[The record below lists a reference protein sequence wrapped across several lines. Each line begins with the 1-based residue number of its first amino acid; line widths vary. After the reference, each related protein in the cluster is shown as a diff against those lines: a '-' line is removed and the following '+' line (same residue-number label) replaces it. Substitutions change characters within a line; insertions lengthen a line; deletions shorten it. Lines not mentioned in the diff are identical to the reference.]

1 MNTAA
6 LNRPAP
12 IAFGAPWLGL
22 VGILLAAFVST
33 LNTQLSQFGLAD
45 IRGAVH
51 AGFDEGAWITTA
63 HTVAQMLVA
72 PVAIWLGGIYGP
84 RRVLIR
90 AALAFAF
97 ISFLKPFAADLW
109 TLLFLQFAGG
119 LASGFFVP
127 LTIAFILRTMPPKLW
142 AYGIA
147 VYALNLE
154 LSLNISASLE
164 GWYVDNRSWHWIF
177 WQSVPVALG
186 MAFFLF
192 VGATPDPPPKSDAPP
207 ADQFGLATCGIGLA
221 LIYAALDQG
230 NRLDW
235 LNSGAVCGLLS
246 AGVLLMAAF
255 IFHEAHTPYPFVKLK
270 VVRTPPIPQQ
280 FGLICMVRLMI
291 FSTAYVIPQFLGA
304 VRGFRALE
312 TGETLIWIAIPQ
324 LLVCVVAGLLL
335 RRLDARLLILFGFV
349 AVCVAC
355 LIVAHGLTPLWGTDQ
370 FLPSELIQAVGQSF
384 ALTGIIFYGV
394 LNLPPGEVL
403 SFGATTQ
410 IARLFGGEI
419 GLAFVTTFA
428 RVRGQIASN
437 LIGTHLQSGNGN
449 VVDRLQLYAAATSR
463 VGNPAAGPLR
473 ATRMLGNAVH
483 SAAITQGII
492 DTFVAVAGLSALGL
506 LVLATCKPAPDGPAS
521 PRPLFARKQTVGQ

>member
-1 MNTAA
+1 MNAVA
-6 LNRPAP
+6 LSPSPR

-22 VGILLAAFVST
+22 VGVLLAAFLST
-33 LNTQLSQFGLAD
+33 LNTQLSTFGLAD

-51 AGFDEGAWITTA
+51 ASFDEGAWITTA

-72 PVAIWLGGIYGP
+72 PLAIWLGGIYGP
-84 RRVLIR
+84 RRVLIH

-109 TLLFLQFAGG
+109 TLLFLQFSGG

-127 LTIAFILRTMPPKLW
+127 LTIGFILRTMPPKLW

-177 WQSVPVALG
+177 WQSVPIALG

-192 VGATPDPPPKSDAPP
+192 VGATRDPPKTDAPP
-207 ADQFGLATCGIGLA
+207 ADHFGLATCGIGLA

-235 LNSGAVCGLLS
+235 LNSGPICGLLF
-246 AGVLLMAAF
+246 AGTLLMVAF
-255 IFHEAHTPYPFVKLK
+255 FFHEVRTPYPFLKLR

-280 FGLICMVRLMI
+280 FGLICLVRLMI

-312 TGETLIWIAIPQ
+312 TGQTLIWIAIPQ
-324 LLVCVVAGLLL
+324 LLVCVVAGMML

-355 LIVAHGLTPLWGTDQ
+355 LIVAHGLTPLWGSDQ

-394 LNLPPGEVL
+394 LNMPPEDAL
-403 SFGATTQ
+403 SFGATAQ

-449 VVDRLQLYAAATSR
+449 VVDRLKLYAAATSR
-463 VGNPAAGPLR
+463 EGNPAAGPLR
-473 ATRMLGNAVH
+473 AARLLGNAAH
-483 SAAITQGII
+483 SAAVTQGII
-492 DTFVAVAGLSALGL
+492 DTFVAIAALSAVGL
-506 LVLATCKPAPDGPAS
+506 LVLATCRHAPNRPAS
-521 PRPLFARKQTVGQ
+521 PRPLFVHKQTVPP

>member
-1 MNTAA
+1 MSAIA
-6 LNRPAP
+6 LNRRPH

-22 VGILLAAFVST
+22 VGVLLAAFLST

-72 PVAIWLGGIYGP
+72 PMAIWLGGVYGP
-84 RRVLIR
+84 RRVLIQ

-109 TLLFLQFAGG
+109 TLLLLQFSGG

-127 LTIAFILRTMPPKLW
+127 LTIGFILRTMPPKLW

-164 GWYVDNRSWHWIF
+164 GWYVDHRSWHWIF

-192 VGATPDPPPKSDAPP
+192 VGATPDPPRSADAPP
-207 ADQFGLATCGIGLA
+207 VDRFGLATCGIGLA

-235 LNSGAVCGLLS
+235 LNSGLVCGLLL
-246 AGVLLMAAF
+246 AGMLLIAAF
-255 IFHEAHTPYPFVKLK
+255 IFHEARTPYPFFKLR
-270 VVRTPPIPQQ
+270 VASTPPLPQQ
-280 FGLICMVRLMI
+280 FVLICLLRLTI
-291 FSTAYVIPQFLGA
+291 FSTAYVIPQFLGG

-312 TGETLIWIAIPQ
+312 TGQTLIWIAIPQ
-324 LLVCVVAGLLL
+324 LLVCVAAGLML
-335 RRLDARLLILFGFV
+335 RRLDARLLASFGFV

-355 LIVAHGLTPLWGTDQ
+355 LMVAHGLTPLWGSDQ
-370 FLPSELIQAVGQSF
+370 FLPSQLIQAVGQSF
-384 ALTGIIFYGV
+384 ALTGVIFYGV
-394 LNLPPGEVL
+394 LNTRPEEVL
-403 SFGATTQ
+403 TFGATAQ
-410 IARLFGGEI
+410 IARLFGGEV
-419 GLAFVTTFA
+419 GLAFVSTFA
-428 RVRGQIASN
+428 RVRGQVASN
-437 LIGTHLQSGNGN
+437 HIGSHLQSGNGD
-449 VVDRLQLYAAATSR
+449 VVDRLQLYAAATSPE
-463 VGNPAAGPLR
+463 GNPAAGPLR
-473 ATRMLGNAVH
+473 AARLLGNAVH

-492 DTFVAVAGLSALGL
+492 DTFVAIAALSALGM
-506 LVLATCKPAPDGPAS
+506 LVLASCKPAPDRPAS
-521 PRPLFARKQTVGQ
+521 PRSLFARKQTVRP